1 MLKSHYL
8 LPLAVAGAIYSS
20 AAFAD
25 EENVVYVYNWS
36 EYVAEDTIS
45 NFEKETGIKV
55 VYDVYDS
62 NEVLEAKLLAGQSG
76 YDVVGPGSDFLARQL
91 KVGIFMPLDKSKLPN
106 YKNLDP
112 VHMKYLSELDPD
124 NKYGIPYLIGTT
136 GIGYIPE
143 KIAAALGT
151 DGNVT
156 SWDVLFKKENAEK
169 LSQ

>member
-1 MLKSHYL
+1 MQIAESKYRIQRFHNSRGAIFSLDMCWLLRNLKMLKSHYL

-62 NEVLEAKLLAGQSG
+62 NEVLEAKLL
-76 YDVVGPGSDFLARQL
+76 V
-91 KVGIFMPLDKSKLPN
+91 
-106 YKNLDP
+106 
-112 VHMKYLSELDPD
+112 
-124 NKYGIPYLIGTT
+124 
-136 GIGYIPE
+136 
-143 KIAAALGT
+143 
-151 DGNVT
+151 
-156 SWDVLFKKENAEK
+156 VLF
-169 LSQ
+169 